1 MTLKL
6 FSLTLNFCAFASTVR
21 CSFYRGA
28 NCSAFRV
35 GNERVRLPINHA
47 FSGAWCAPK
56 QMRAI
61 AVELLAAHLPW
72 GRLPE
77 YTHTHTQLEILQ
89 AHWKCRGGR
98 GHAWTGLS
106 VNTTW
111 HDFHK
116 VSGFSWHLTP
126 QRCMHLLVYEPVFP
140 LECGPT
146 PRWGSIYFWFSEF
159 KKRALYKIQNLKK
172 DLHFIHYAGS
182 TREPYNELEFKIVV
196 LRASTMLLGLF

>member
-28 NCSAFRV
+28 LCKLFSIKSWERTSKASHKSCFQRGLVCSQTD
-35 GNERVRLPINHA
+35 ESHCSWT
-47 FSGAWCAPK
+47 FSSPPSLG
-56 QMRAI
+56 
-61 AVELLAAHLPW
+61 EAA
-72 GRLPE
+72 RI
-77 YTHTHTQLEILQ
+77 HTHTQLEILQ

-126 QRCMHLLVYEPVFP
+126 QRCVHLLVYEPVFP
-140 LECGPT
+140 LEWGPT

-159 KKRALYKIQNLKK
+159 KKRTLYKIQNLKK
-172 DLHFIHYAGS
+172 GFAFYSLCWEY
-182 TREPYNELEFKIVV
+182 K
-196 LRASTMLLGLF
+196 RAI

>member
-77 YTHTHTQLEILQ
+77 YTHTHS
-89 AHWKCRGGR
+89 AG
-98 GHAWTGLS
+98 
-106 VNTTW
+106 NTA
-111 HDFHK
+111 
-116 VSGFSWHLTP
+116 G
-126 QRCMHLLVYEPVFP
+126 P
-140 LECGPT
+140 LEMQG
-146 PRWGSIYFWFSEF
+146 RE
-159 KKRALYKIQNLKK
+159 RACLN
-172 DLHFIHYAGS
+172 
-182 TREPYNELEFKIVV
+182 RIVC
-196 LRASTMLLGLF
+196 